1 LNESNRVHAA
11 IATAGNWISKAETC
25 DFSCTSLRRRDE
37 GSEVMTPGPTLLPY
51 RDRPSRDPSRA
62 NYPARSD
69 FCDPTRSLTGA
80 VNALFTSLLA
90 SCRLCDVEPWA
101 YLRDIFCLL
110 PHWPEHRLLELAP
123 FSWKKTRAAPDVQKR
138 LEQNRFRALTLD
150 ARG

>member
-1 LNESNRVHAA
+1 MAFGTR
-11 IATAGNWISKAETC
+11 ATRRSASPDSSTQGELAHVVVDGQATVVEAVGRKNWL
-25 DFSCTSLRRRDE
+25 FV
-37 GSEVMTPGPTLLPY
+37 GSDDG
-51 RDRPSRDPSRA
+51 
-62 NYPARSD
+62 
-69 FCDPTRSLTGA
+69 GA